1 MNPTE
6 FIRQAYAS
14 NITAERRASLK
25 SMFTKA
31 DVDNSGYISI
41 CEVQNL
47 LSTESFRFPLQSARM
62 LVRIYSSQGQIS
74 FDDFM
79 QIEGFAS
86 YAIGVFHGEKGD
98 RKAIQRSEVA
108 DALMQMRLNFTSETL
123 EMLFK
128 HFDTNDSGS
137 LSLPQW
143 IRLTSL
149 CLLGRRLFTEWDVQV
164 KGELTIGLEQ
174 VLLIGTWFTE

>member
-1 MNPTE
+1 
-6 FIRQAYAS
+6 
-14 NITAERRASLK
+14 
-25 SMFTKA
+25 
-31 DVDNSGYISI
+31 
-41 CEVQNL
+41 
-47 LSTESFRFPLQSARM
+47 M

-86 YAIGVFHGEKGD
+86 YAIDVFHGEKGD

-164 KGELTIGLEQ
+164 KGS
-174 VLLIGTWFTE
+174 LLSA